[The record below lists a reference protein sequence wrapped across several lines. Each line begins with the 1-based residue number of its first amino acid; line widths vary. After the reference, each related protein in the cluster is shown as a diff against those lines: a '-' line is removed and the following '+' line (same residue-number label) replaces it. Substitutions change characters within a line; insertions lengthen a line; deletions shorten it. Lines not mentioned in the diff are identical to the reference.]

1 MKMRKARK
9 GFKMV
14 QVIVKNVRQFEFEG
28 RKWTATDWEYKTI
41 FTSKGESK

>member
-14 QVIVKNVRQFEFEG
+14 TGEVVRRVFFQQFG
-28 RKWTATDWEYKTI
+28 YRNCIMWQAHLVR
-41 FTSKGESK
+41 KGESK